1 MIASRRRCNLK
12 KRFATPYLVWMAIF
26 VIVPIFMVIYFA
38 FTDKSGAFTFDNIA
52 KVGDYIDTFVDSI
65 WLGAVS
71 TVICLLLGYPIAL
84 IIANTKKHIQGTLV
98 MLCMMPMWMNFLLR
112 TYAWMTLLEKNGL
125 INRFLEFVGIEK
137 VQMINTDGAIILGMV
152 YNFLPFMIIPIYT
165 VMQKTDHRLIEA
177 AQDLGCS
184 SFGVLR
190 RVILPLS
197 VPGIVS
203 GITMVFVPAASTF
216 IISKM
221 LGGGKMM
228 IGDII
233 EMQIIGGAN
242 NLNLGAAISLV
253 LMVFVLITMLFMNRF
268 GDGESEVGMI

>member
-1 MIASRRRCNLK
+1 MK

>member
-1 MIASRRRCNLK
+1 MK

-125 INRFLEFVGIEK
+125 INRFLEFVGIGK

-177 AQDLGCS
+177 AQDLGS
-184 SFGVLR
+184 SSIGVLR
-190 RVILPLS
+190 SVILPLS

>member
-1 MIASRRRCNLK
+1 MKNKFFALPFYIWLIFFVVLPLGLVAYHGFTTPDGGLTFENFR
-12 KRFATPYLVWMAIF
+12 RFAEPNYLEAFWRSIKIAVISTIF
-26 VIVPIFMVIYFA
+26 CV
-38 FTDKSGAFTFDNIA
+38 
-52 KVGDYIDTFVDSI
+52 
-65 WLGAVS
+65 
-71 TVICLLLGYPIAL
+71 LLGYPVAYILARGTMKHKNIILLL
-84 IIANTKKHIQGTLV
+84 I
-98 MLCMMPMWMNFLLR
+98 MLPMWMNFLLR

-125 INRFLEFVGIEK
+125 INRFLEFVGIGK

>member
-1 MIASRRRCNLK
+1 MK
-12 KRFATPYLVWMAIF
+12 KRLAAPYLVWMAIF

-38 FTDKSGAFTFDNIA
+38 FTDKSGAFTLDNIV
-52 KVGDYIDTFVDSI
+52 KVGDYTETFVDSI
-65 WLGAVS
+65 ALGAIS
-71 TVICLLLGYPIAL
+71 TVICLVLGYPLAL
-84 IIANTKKHIQGTLV
+84 IFSRAKKHIQGTLV
-98 MLCMMPMWMNFLLR
+98 LLCMLPMWMNFLLR

-125 INRFLEFVGIEK
+125 INNFLELIGIGK
-137 VQMINTDGAIILGMV
+137 LQMINTDGAIILGMV

-177 AQDLGCS
+177 AQDLGCNRWE
-184 SFGVLR
+184 VLR
-190 RVILPLS
+190 RVTLPLS
-197 VPGIVS
+197 IPGIVS

-253 LMVFVLITMLFMNRF
+253 LMVLVLITMMFMNRF
-268 GDGESEVGMI
+268 GDEDNEVGMI